1 MSPDGQYVSYEVNG
15 NSKIINLEN
24 NEVFNPPGANYL
36 EYKTLVSGSWINV
49 SSGSS
54 HNEGVL
60 IYERLSDSGISVMSF
75 TDRDGASPNLGEA
88 VQWHFDNDR
97 MSDVGNY
104 VVINRNDYSSSVDII
119 DGYRSISNVPRN
131 DWTWDVITQEFGTT
145 ISNQNNSDQS
155 IDQLSNGRGL
165 IWTWNDYEGLDY
177 DGGDGDYIVFDY
189 SEKIITEIKNL
200 DGSEIHQGF
209 DFDPVTGILSS
220 NDIKIEAGSYY
231 FIETTPSYDDIHINA
246 FSVVVSPND
255 IDNTIYTDTDLT
267 LTDGFVNAVF
277 AGSSDVKFIG
287 NQEDNNVIGNI
298 GNNII
303 DGHDGNDTFV
313 TQGNFDTSS
322 SIYNSDGSVTL
333 NSEGG
338 TDELINI
345 EFVQFD
351 DGIKTINDVIGP
363 LAPTS
368 ISLDNLSVDENSPGA
383 HVGNISGSDPNND
396 DLIYSIVEGEGNA
409 YMFMVINDK
418 LYLETDVTAADYE
431 TSRELE
437 VTIRA
442 TDQDDLYFDKLFI
455 IDVID
460 DKSDNIHPQVV
471 FDLSD
476 SCFKSSYFTN
486 DISVQYELDLN
497 SNTFM
502 SAFQEAARE
511 ALDEYNDWEYSGY
524 SFMGS
529 TPFTG
534 ESDYNYVVSSG
545 NLRVSGRS

>member
-1 MSPDGQYVSYEVNG
+1 MLLLMVMMVMIPLLLKV
-15 NSKIINLEN
+15 
-24 NEVFNPPGANYL
+24 
-36 EYKTLVSGSWINV
+36 TL
-49 SSGSS
+49 
-54 HNEGVL
+54 
-60 IYERLSDSGISVMSF
+60 
-75 TDRDGASPNLGEA
+75 
-88 VQWHFDNDR
+88 
-97 MSDVGNY
+97 
-104 VVINRNDYSSSVDII
+104 
-119 DGYRSISNVPRN
+119 
-131 DWTWDVITQEFGTT
+131 
-145 ISNQNNSDQS
+145 
-155 IDQLSNGRGL
+155 
-165 IWTWNDYEGLDY
+165 
-177 DGGDGDYIVFDY
+177 
-189 SEKIITEIKNL
+189 
-200 DGSEIHQGF
+200 IHQA
-209 DFDPVTGILSS
+209 L
-220 NDIKIEAGSYY
+220 
-231 FIETTPSYDDIHINA
+231 
-246 FSVVVSPND
+246 
-255 IDNTIYTDTDLT
+255 
-267 LTDGFVNAVF
+267 
-277 AGSSDVKFIG
+277 
-287 NQEDNNVIGNI
+287 
-298 GNNII
+298 
-303 DGHDGNDTFV
+303 
-313 TQGNFDTSS
+313 
-322 SIYNSDGSVTL
+322 YNSDGSVTL

-383 HVGNISGSDPNND
+383 HVGNIGSSDPNND

-418 LYLETDVTAADYE
+418 LYLETDVTADYE

-460 DKSDNIHPQVV
+460 DKSDNTSTGS

-476 SCFKSSYFTN
+476 SFKSSYFTN

-524 SFMGS
+524 SL
-529 TPFTG
+529 
-534 ESDYNYVVSSG
+534 SG
-545 NLRVSGRS
+545 APIY